1 MPRDEYPDKITMC
14 FQVRLLEEEREE
26 MRSKVAELE
35 ASNARVRHEVKDQ
48 VRGRCGK
55 EVEGF

>member
-1 MPRDEYPDKITMC
+1 M

-48 VRGRCGK
+48 VRGGRRA
-55 EVEGF
+55 EATVRGFLTRWCRRSW

>member
-1 MPRDEYPDKITMC
+1 M
-14 FQVRLLEEEREE
+14 LEEEREE

-48 VRGRCGK
+48 VSGGKGAEAMLRG
-55 EVEGF
+55 F

>member
-1 MPRDEYPDKITMC
+1 M
-14 FQVRLLEEEREE
+14 LEEEREE

-48 VRGRCGK
+48 VRGGK
-55 EVEGF
+55 RAEATVRGFLTHWCRRS